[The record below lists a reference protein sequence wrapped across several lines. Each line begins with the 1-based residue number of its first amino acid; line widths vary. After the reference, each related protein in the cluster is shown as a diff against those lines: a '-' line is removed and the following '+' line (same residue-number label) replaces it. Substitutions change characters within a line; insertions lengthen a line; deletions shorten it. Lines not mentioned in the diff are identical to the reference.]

1 MNEVDFSVK
10 TYKPVG
16 VISKLEQH
24 KILWQCALVAITSV
38 MLGYFFLFIFL

>member
-1 MNEVDFSVK
+1 MKTASEIQYKFLRNNSLVMNAVDFSVK

-24 KILWQCALVAITSV
+24 KIL
-38 MLGYFFLFIFL
+38 